1 MRAKTRRFIL
11 WNAFLYLICLCL
23 ALKIKD
29 VASVGPYATE
39 IGLSKLNIGFRNL
52 WHYNTE
58 FGYSKP
64 WFTLGMI
71 LNFICI
77 VNCVFWI
84 GMLVREVIKSG
95 RLDGVGTD
103 KNYFATVFLYI
114 AALISSLLLKAFKIN
129 YGPVPGHLV
138 ISASFPSVPVLIYI
152 VSIGSAVFHIW
163 ALFGEKKKL
172 CIAVSVFGTVLMLI
186 GIIAVAASGICWFTD
201 ILGSILL
208 GIVLMM
214 LYTFF
219 FDAE

>member
-1 MRAKTRRFIL
+1 MTAKKRRFIL
-11 WNAFLYLICLCL
+11 WNAFLYLVCLCL

-71 LNFICI
+71 LNFI
-77 VNCVFWI
+77 
-84 GMLVREVIKSG
+84 
-95 RLDGVGTD
+95 
-103 KNYFATVFLYI
+103 
-114 AALISSLLLKAFKIN
+114 

-138 ISASFPSVPVLIYI
+138 ISASFPSVPVLLYI

-208 GIVLMM
+208 GIILMM

-219 FDAE
+219 FDAD